1 MACRHTIPTTAIL
14 PQLDLDE
21 DGIETLQ
28 ELARQCRVDAQSA
41 EASVE
46 EDAVAIKQR
55 IMEDQG
61 SFKFVNQTVE
71 KELWCEVIRFLEGSD
86 DSNPITGSGPSAAS
100 AASAV
105 SAARAASG
113 ASGSENAPTC
123 GSGSSEDETSM
134 EMRVAKPGKP
144 AKPGCQLQ

>member
-100 AASAV
+100 AA
-105 SAARAASG
+105 RAASG